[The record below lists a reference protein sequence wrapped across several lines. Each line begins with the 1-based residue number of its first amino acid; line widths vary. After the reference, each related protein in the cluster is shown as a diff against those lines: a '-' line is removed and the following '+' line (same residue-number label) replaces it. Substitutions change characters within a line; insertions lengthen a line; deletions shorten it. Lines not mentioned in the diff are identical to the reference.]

1 MPDDIISVS
10 YFVHVTIIVTV
21 PFLLFGVEAVG
32 DVVAEVEN
40 TLVIHCRIE
49 LILEAMSFVIFHIFL
64 HVNLKRKIDHI
75 VNFAVHLHSLH
86 GENHHWS
93 QSYNFLL
100 LFDSL
105 EIFTFPAV
113 ITGIICAN
121 GLFVSKAF

>member
-1 MPDDIISVS
+1 MFASRLSRYSLFSLLLSSIKQDVGILSDDIISVS

-75 VNFAVHLHSLH
+75 VNFAVHLHCCM
-86 GENHHWS
+86 EK
-93 QSYNFLL
+93 
-100 LFDSL
+100 
-105 EIFTFPAV
+105 I
-113 ITGIICAN
+113 ITGPNLIISYFFLTA
-121 GLFVSKAF
+121 